1 MENEKDRMDVYVLLD
16 RTGSMA
22 PLWTEAVSSVNAY
35 VKELAKDGIG
45 DRVTLAA
52 FDSHEGGIQFDVLR
66 DFVLITEWQD
76 IKEDEVLP
84 RGMTPLF
91 DALARLISRAEV
103 INNEKTAIVV
113 MTDGQ
118 ENASKEVTRK
128 AMKASLDRVRAKNWQ
143 VNFLGAD
150 FDGFVDA
157 HRLGVAKEYQMNF
170 APGSAEAAMSSTARK
185 HSEYRNSRQVI
196 SYSKE
201 DRDDAREDDVGK
213 K

>member
-1 MENEKDRMDVYVLLD
+1 MEDNKDRMDVYLLLD

-91 DALARLISRAEV
+91 DALARLITRAEV
-103 INNEKTAIVV
+103 IDNKKTAIVV

-118 ENASKEVTRK
+118 ENASKEVTRE
-128 AMKASLDRVRAKNWQ
+128 AMKASLDRVKAKNWQ

-157 HRLGVAKEYQMNF
+157 HRLGVAKDYQMNI
-170 APGSAEAAMSSTARK
+170 ARGSAEAAMSSTARK
-185 HSEYRNSRQVI
+185 HSAYRNCEQLV
-196 SYSKE
+196 SYSRE
-201 DRDDAREDDVGK
+201 DRDNAREDDVDK
-213 K
+213 E